1 MVDSY
6 DFSDLKQ
13 DKVSLDTNLNWYTAY
28 TFPNLE
34 KKVYNEFIKRNLSA
48 YLPLHKVIRQWSD
61 RRKELCVPL
70 FPGYVFIRTDEKKR
84 FDLYGI
90 TGLLRF
96 VCFQGKPAIIS
107 EKEILSIKRFENT
120 EFEIE
125 KHLIEGDNVIITKGI
140 FTGLEGKLFLKRG
153 KKRFGVRLNALNQ
166 SLSLDISP
174 SFIRKL

>member
-1 MVDSY
+1 MAA
-6 DFSDLKQ
+6 KMIPE
-13 DKVSLDTNLNWYTAY
+13 LNYSWYTAY

-34 KKVYNEFIKRNLSA
+34 KKVYNEFIKRNVSA

-70 FPGYVFIRTDEKKR
+70 FPGYVFIHTNENRR

-90 TGLLRF
+90 NGFLRF
-96 VCFQGKPAIIS
+96 VSFQGKPAIIS
-107 EKEILSIKRFENT
+107 DEEILSIKRFENT

-125 KHLIEGDNVIITKGI
+125 RHLIEGDNVIITMGP
-140 FTGLEGKLFLKRG
+140 FTGLKGKLFLKRG